1 MYIYIYIYIR
11 SYRSYMGHMHY
22 KPNVVNDG
30 GQFQRICKEIYPPEL
45 ESKKKTKE
53 GSFFD
58 LPFF

>member
-1 MYIYIYIYIR
+1 
-11 SYRSYMGHMHY
+11 MGHMHY
-22 KPNVVNDG
+22 KPNVVNHG